1 MDFLSYTTK
10 GGGKSDSYGQIQPF
24 TRLLPEPFHLTMLG
38 LKGPQPVSAVRKKT
52 TLQSAVQ
59 RLDEWSPTLLKSRLY
74 GQLLVDIIIGRL
86 APGERL
92 DEQVLARRYG
102 GGLAGIREALAR
114 LALEGLVQ
122 RRARVGTIVS
132 PLDLADAREAIEARA
147 LIEVECARL
156 AALKAGPAQIA
167 AIRATLE
174 DGEDA
179 VRRNDARALAAM
191 DEAFHVAVA
200 TASGNRTLAK
210 MVTLLHHQTARF
222 WLYDMRAPQ
231 PEESLQALK
240 EHLTLADAIA
250 AHDAPLA
257 QRLMREALGMFP
269 DDVKRTPDA

>member
-1 MDFLSYTTK
+1 M
-10 GGGKSDSYGQIQPF
+10 
-24 TRLLPEPFHLTMLG
+24 
-38 LKGPQPVSAVRKKT
+38 SAARKK
-52 TLQSAVQ
+52 QAPAAQ

-92 DEQVLARRYG
+92 DEQELAQRYG

-132 PLDLADAREAIEARA
+132 PLDLMDAREAFEARA

-156 AALKAGPAQIA
+156 AALKARPADIA
-167 AIRATLE
+167 AIRATLA
-174 DGEDA
+174 DGEEA

-222 WLYDMRAPQ
+222 WLYAMRAPQ
-231 PEESLQALK
+231 PEESLKALQ

-250 AHDAPLA
+250 AHDAGHA
-257 QRLMREALGMFP
+257 QSLMREVLGSFP
-269 DDVKRTPDA
+269 DDVKRTLEA

>member
-1 MDFLSYTTK
+1 MSVT
-10 GGGKSDSYGQIQPF
+10 
-24 TRLLPEPFHLTMLG
+24 
-38 LKGPQPVSAVRKKT
+38 RKKT
-52 TLQSAVQ
+52 ILKSHAAQ

-92 DEQVLARRYG
+92 DEQALARRYG

-122 RRARVGTIVS
+122 RRARVGTVVA
-132 PLDLADAREAIEARA
+132 PLDLIDARDAFEARA

-156 AALKAGPAQIA
+156 AALKGGAHEIA

-174 DGEDA
+174 SGEEA
-179 VRRNDARALAAM
+179 VSRNDARALAAM

-210 MVTLLHHQTARF
+210 LVTLLHHQTARF
-222 WLYDMRAPQ
+222 WLYAMRSPQ
-231 PEESLQALK
+231 PEESLKALR
-240 EHLTLADAIA
+240 EHLSLADAIA
-250 AHDAPLA
+250 AHDALGA
-257 QRLMREALGMFP
+257 QRLMREVLGAFP
-269 DDVKRTPDA
+269 DDVKRSLEA